1 MPALLFAVAASG
13 FTPAAQA
20 QNIDAG
26 KPAAKLFSDSCSTCH
41 RSPRGLAKGRFSLT
55 LQWFLRDHYV
65 TGPES
70 AKALAECL
78 GEASIRHPLPPSHAA
93 KPKAKQGGAPKS
105 ETEAACGNA
114 GAVMLVISIQSQVVH
129 GHVGNSAAVYPMQ
142 AEGVSVAAVPITLLS
157 NHPRYPTVRGRVL
170 DAELVADLLRGVEER
185 GLIDQARVA
194 RHRLSRLFLPTP
206 KSLPTSS
213 RVRVRKTPI

>member
-1 MPALLFAVAASG
+1 MSQSLLGRWVPALLFAVAASG

-70 AKALAECL
+70 AKALAEYL
-78 GEASIRHPLPPSHAA
+78 ASVDTPPAAAKPAA

-105 ETEAACGNA
+105 EPKPPAA
-114 GAVMLVISIQSQVVH
+114 M
-129 GHVGNSAAVYPMQ
+129 P
-142 AEGVSVAAVPITLLS
+142 
-157 NHPRYPTVRGRVL
+157 
-170 DAELVADLLRGVEER
+170 
-185 GLIDQARVA
+185 AR
-194 RHRLSRLFLPTP
+194 
-206 KSLPTSS
+206 
-213 RVRVRKTPI
+213 